1 MIESVVVDDLGLE
14 ELDLDAFAADPAAEL
29 DRLRPNRI
37 VRSVRGYEVIS
48 YDLVAAFL
56 ADGRL
61 QPMSAQDFAKAS
73 GSDYVAEWVDKGVFL
88 FMPPERHGPIRRIFQ
103 RGFGGKQIKNHQEVM
118 YGIATRL
125 IDELLDRKEG
135 DLVNDFTQQFAAE
148 SLCRLIGFP
157 AEDIPQF
164 LHAALDLRYQVFVPM
179 APHVPRIEAAL
190 DTLHAYTLPLIE
202 RRRRDPKEDFLSI
215 LIEMENVEGGLTT
228 DEVIWGAVNLLLG
241 GIDTTNFQL
250 ASTLLHLIRQRE
262 WDAAAADPEVR
273 LAAIEE
279 STRLT
284 PISTMLSRKA
294 RVDVEVDDIVIP
306 AGSDVRLNMVGAG
319 RDPTKFVDPHTYRLD
334 RSPPYFPIIFGNGPH
349 ACIGRALAVPEL
361 RIGTELITARLTD
374 VALSAEPEMH
384 SWTDAFYGPYTLPA
398 TFGRR

>member
-1 MIESVVVDDLGLE
+1 MFEPVVIDDPRLM
-14 ELDLDAFAADPAAEL
+14 ELDLDAFREDPAAEL
-29 DRLRPNRI
+29 DRLRPNRL

-48 YDLVAAFL
+48 YDLVASL
-56 ADGRL
+56 LSDDRL
-61 QPMSAQDFAKAS
+61 HPMSAKDFAKAS
-73 GSDYVAEWVDKGVFL
+73 GSDYIGEWVDKGVFL

-118 YGIATRL
+118 YSIGNRL
-125 IDELLDRKEG
+125 VDELLARGEG
-135 DLVNDFTQQFAAE
+135 ELVNDFTQQFAAE

-179 APHVPRIEAAL
+179 APHVPKIEAAL
-190 DTLHAYTLPLIE
+190 DTLHAYTLPLME
-202 RRRRDPKEDFLSI
+202 KRRRDPQEDFLSI

-250 ASTLLHLIRQRE
+250 ASTLQHLIRHDA
-262 WDAAAADPEVR
+262 WDRAGADPEVR

-294 RVDVEVDDIVIP
+294 HADVEIDGIVIP
-306 AGSDVRLNMVGAG
+306 KGSDVRLNMVGAG
-319 RDPTKFVDPHTYRLD
+319 RDPARFDDPHAYRLD
-334 RSPPYFPIIFGNGPH
+334 RKPPYFPIIFGTGPH

-361 RIGTELITARLTD
+361 RIGTELITARLGN
-374 VALSAEPEMH
+374 VALTAEPEMH
-384 SWTDAFYGPYTLPA
+384 EWTDAFYGPYTLPA
-398 TFGRR
+398 TFSGR